1 MYIYIYIYIYDIYNI
16 FFPPLLV
23 VKGREREREM
33 GTKEEEKCGCNGGGR
48 CKAVWFA

>member
-1 MYIYIYIYIYDIYNI
+1 MIYIIS
-16 FFPPLLV
+16 FSSSSSCL
-23 VKGREREREM
+23 EREREM